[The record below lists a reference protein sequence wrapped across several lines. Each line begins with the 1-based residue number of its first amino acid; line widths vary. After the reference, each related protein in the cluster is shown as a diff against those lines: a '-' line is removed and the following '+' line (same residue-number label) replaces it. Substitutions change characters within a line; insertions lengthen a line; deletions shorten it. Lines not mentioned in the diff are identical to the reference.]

1 VSRTRKI
8 FSVIA
13 LVAAWTVVT
22 ASSASAADCGPTGTE
37 VTGLSEPQMES
48 SIACLINQQRAS
60 YGLQPVAP
68 NGDLR
73 EAALSHSNEMI
84 RESYFEHTSPAGL
97 SFMDRIESTGY
108 MQSARSWVVGENL
121 VWGTGPRST
130 PQAVVTAWM
139 NSPPHRENLLR
150 PTFREIG
157 VAALPGT
164 PENQSDMTGVTVS
177 SEYGYRTFG
186 KSKKAKTKSKA
197 KARARKHKGSK
208 SKARKARAHKHRHHK
223 H

>member
-13 LVAAWTVVT
+13 VVAAWTVVT
-22 ASSASAADCGPTGTE
+22 AASASAADCGPTGTE
-37 VTGLSEPQMES
+37 VSGLSEPQMES
-48 SIACLINQQRAS
+48 SIDCLINQERAS

-73 EAALSHSNEMI
+73 QAALSHSNEMV
-84 RESYFEHTSPAGL
+84 SQGYFEHTSPAGVT
-97 SFMDRIESTGY
+97 FMDRIESSGY
-108 MQSARSWVVGENL
+108 MHKARSWVVGENL

-130 PQAVVTAWM
+130 PQALVTSWM

-150 PTFREIG
+150 PNFREIG
-157 VAALPGT
+157 IAAVPGT
-164 PENQSDMTGVTVS
+164 PESQSDLTGVTVS
-177 SEYGYRTFG
+177 SEYGYRARG
-186 KSKKAKTKSKA
+186 KTKAKGKA
-197 KARARKHKGSK
+197 KARKHQQSTA
-208 SKARKARAHKHRHHK
+208 KARKARAHKKHRRHK